1 MNAKQYPTTLILLTA
16 LALGAS
22 SCGKKQGGMPPQRP
36 VTVKLTTANK
46 VDTPIVVAAYG
57 TLLDRETVDIVP
69 QVSGL
74 LQEILFQEGAVVTNG
89 QPLFRIDPRDYQA
102 RVQQAE
108 GMLSVDQAALE
119 LARSTLARN
128 QPLLEKRLIPTDTF
142 DAIKTKVATLE
153 AQLKMDTA
161 TLEQARLSLTRCVI
175 TAPITG
181 LTSKRYAD
189 AGNLVTAGMTRLTN
203 IRSHNPLRL
212 ECSVSEQHL
221 PALRGAMAEGSVTVS
236 VTPQGDTN
244 SYPGTLTFIDNA
256 VNTAAGTVLLRG
268 DVPNPARK
276 LWAGQF
282 VDIRIITSIER
293 DAVLVPESAVL
304 FGKNG
309 PYLFA
314 IDKDSKA
321 ELRPVVIGLRHE
333 NQLRIISGVTAG
345 ETVVALGQFML
356 RPGATVMDPSRAP
369 APSTSAEKGK

>member
-1 MNAKQYPTTLILLTA
+1 MNTTFLSSTTLILFTGL
-16 LALGAS
+16 LLGTSA
-22 SCGKKQGGMPPQRP
+22 CGKKPAGMPPQRP
-36 VTVKLTTANK
+36 VTVTLAPAAK
-46 VDTPIVVAAYG
+46 VDTPIVVAAFG
-57 TLLDRETVDIVP
+57 TLLDRETVDIIP

-89 QPLFRIDPRDYQA
+89 QPLFRIDPREYQA

-108 GMLSVDQAALE
+108 GMLAADNAALE

-142 DAIKTKVATLE
+142 DTIKTKVTTLE
-153 AQLKMDTA
+153 AQLTMDGA
-161 TLEQARLSLTRCVI
+161 ALDQARLNLSRCVI
-175 TAPITG
+175 AAPITG
-181 LTSKRYAD
+181 LTSKRYTD
-189 AGNLVTAGMTRLTN
+189 AGNLVIAGVTRLTN

-212 ECSVSEQHL
+212 ECSVPEQVL
-221 PALRGAMAEGSVTVS
+221 PALRGAMAAGPVAVE

-244 SYPGTLTFIDNA
+244 RYAGSIIFIDNA
-256 VNTAAGTVLLRG
+256 VNTMAGTVLLRG
-268 DVPNPARK
+268 EVPNPDRK

-282 VDIRIITSIER
+282 VDVRIITGIEH

-314 IDKDSKA
+314 VDKDSKA

-333 NQLRIISGVTAG
+333 NQIRIVTGVTAG

-356 RPGATVMDPSRAP
+356 RPGATVMDPSHAP
-369 APSTSAEKGK
+369 AKK